1 MRVCFIFELLRLS
14 HPWGNHKPDLH
25 GVLQSLIILINMVL
39 SLQNYLILAQN
50 VLILYLWSLYQTAGM
65 PRVGALPS
73 WEIIHLMI
81 MKLVLID
88 LITVIIGI
96 VQLSNQEVFIPTITH
111 DEVTLCGKLIPVFIS
126 VSMGRRLKRGQGMVM
141 PGEPTWRS
149 TGKAGSS
156 NELNAVPGFLQAW
169 PRQGVVS
176 N

>member
-1 MRVCFIFELLRLS
+1 
-14 HPWGNHKPDLH
+14 
-25 GVLQSLIILINMVL
+25 
-39 SLQNYLILAQN
+39 
-50 VLILYLWSLYQTAGM
+50 M

-126 VSMGRRLKRGQGMVM
+126 VSMGRRLERGQGMVM
-141 PGEPTWRS
+141 PGEPT
-149 TGKAGSS
+149 
-156 NELNAVPGFLQAW
+156 
-169 PRQGVVS
+169 
-176 N
+176 